1 IYQDMKKGRDL
12 KMGTLQDV
20 LEKLEEMDIDASE
33 IKISRAASDYI
44 IQKARDIIDSE
55 EAEEGE
61 EE

>member
-1 IYQDMKKGRDL
+1 
-12 KMGTLQDV
+12 MGTLQDV
-20 LEKLEEMDIDASE
+20 LEKLDEMDIDASE
-33 IKISRAASDYI
+33 VKISRAASDYI